1 VLLEFSIQVVTTL
14 DMAMR
19 HTLVTCTAI
28 VLLVVVGSSSVS
40 ADESVPVTSST
51 TVIEQ
56 FDDETGIIWSQI
68 DETTIEV
75 RLPG

>member
-1 VLLEFSIQVVTTL
+1 MLLEFSIQVVTTL